1 VAILIWICGRTS
13 IRLSPRS
20 RPFFLLCSVPVCF
33 AAGVCVLFFVFVVV
47 VVGVGEISVF
57 LFCIVV
63 GFLEQ

>member
-1 VAILIWICGRTS
+1 MAILIWICDRTS
-13 IRLSPRS
+13 IRLSRRS
-20 RPFFLLCSVPVCF
+20 RPFFFWCSVPVCF
-33 AAGVCVLFFVFVVV
+33 AAGVCVLFFVVV